1 MGLTFKENCADIRN
15 SGVKNLF
22 KSLKKLNCVI
32 DLYDPWTKNKD
43 IKKVFKLNSIKI
55 LKKNTY
61 DGLIIA
67 VAHDKF
73 KSLGLTKIKNLC
85 KKNRVIYDLKN
96 LFNSNEIDL
105 RL

>member
-1 MGLTFKENCADIRN
+1 MIR
-15 SGVKNLF
+15 GR
-22 KSLKKLNCVI
+22 KK
-32 DLYDPWTKNKD
+32 KD

-73 KSLGLTKIKNLC
+73 KSLGLSTIKKI
-85 KKNRVIYDLKN
+85 V
-96 LFNSNEIDL
+96 
-105 RL
+105 